1 MPTTVLTASQ
11 TASPGEHAA
20 PGDNASTAPPGSAT
34 PLPRP
39 GATACPS
46 AGAPVRRQR
55 VRVPMRLVTSAF
67 YADIALTVYVKVK
80 ALGLREEGCQARAA
94 TIASYLGISK
104 ASVERGL
111 AQLAR
116 PAPDEVVELTSRR
129 RTLRGGRGT
138 SALRRTR
145 PLSRTEAFVWVPVA
159 AAEDLSPRQ
168 LRAYAVIAYAQA
180 VGLAL
185 TEAELAGS
193 LFHHSGSKAGQPLT
207 TTAAGVVVDELESAR
222 WLTVRRRAA
231 AYGRHQFVAHD
242 IVPEGAPPARYSDDD
257 LEAAE
262 AGTDESDTSPVG
274 EGSGP
279 LDGEGSLAN
288 EESPTTDRPD
298 DASALDSPAVGE
310 AQVVEGAWPVENPP
324 VAPVRT
330 RPTAPLALRAGE
342 NTSPSIPKQ
351 RGEQEPAP
359 RTAYTGPQLTMSAGI
374 YAVLEPVHWL
384 LDRVGNAFVARKI
397 AREVGR
403 QLRSGMAPERIRQR
417 LTTRLAQTMAS
428 DIRDPGRWLLGVALP
443 RWGCGHQDCEAGV
456 MWSTG
461 HRCDVCAELMADRA
475 LARQRAQ
482 RLEDGLCPEHGTR
495 RGPSG
500 ACTDCAVDDAVR
512 RPTAKNPVLDVP
524 PGPPRGTCTECCTR
538 IFLVGRA
545 LDDGLCPLCRSE
557 ASGPTNLAS
566 IPMPTRPWVS
576 EPVMCTGANDVPC
589 GREALPTRSVC
600 ARHRILELASEA
612 A

>member
-1 MPTTVLTASQ
+1 
-11 TASPGEHAA
+11 
-20 PGDNASTAPPGSAT
+20 
-34 PLPRP
+34 
-39 GATACPS
+39 
-46 AGAPVRRQR
+46 
-55 VRVPMRLVTSAF
+55 MRLVTSAF
-67 YADIALTVYVKVK
+67 YADIALAVYVKVK

-116 PAPDEVVELTSRR
+116 PAPDQVVELTSRR

-193 LFHHSGSKAGQPLT
+193 LFHHSGAKAGQPLT

-242 IVPEGAPPARYSDDD
+242 IVPDEVPPALCEDDD
-257 LEAAE
+257 GGREAAE
-262 AGTDESDTSPVG
+262 SGTDESGTSPVG

-279 LDGEGSLAN
+279 LGGEGSLAN

-298 DASALDSPAVGE
+298 DVSALGSPAVGE

-324 VAPVRT
+324 GAPART
-330 RPTAPLALRAGE
+330 RPAAPLALRAGE
-342 NTSPSIPKQ
+342 NTNSSIPKQ
-351 RGEQEPAP
+351 RGEPAPAP
-359 RTAYTGPQLTMSAGI
+359 RRPYAGPQLTMSAEI

-384 LDRVGNAFVARKI
+384 LGRVGNAFVARKI

-403 QLRSGMAPERIRQR
+403 QLRSGMAAERIRHR
-417 LTTRLAQTMAS
+417 LTTRFAQTMTS
-428 DIRDPGRWLLGVALP
+428 DIDDAGRWLLGVALP

-461 HRCDVCAELMADRA
+461 RRCDVCAEVVADRFF
-475 LARQRAQ
+475 ARQRAQ

-495 RGPSG
+495 PGMSG
-500 ACTDCAVDDAVR
+500 ACTDCTADDAVR
-512 RPTAKNPVLDVP
+512 RPAAKKAVLDLP
-524 PGPPRGTCTECCTR
+524 PGPPRGTCTGCCTR

-545 LDDGLCPLCRSE
+545 LADGLCPPCRSE
-557 ASGPTNLAS
+557 VSRPTAPAS
-566 IPMPTRPWVS
+566 IPMPTRPWMS
-576 EPVMCTGANDVPC
+576 EPMMCTGANDVPC

>member
-1 MPTTVLTASQ
+1 
-11 TASPGEHAA
+11 
-20 PGDNASTAPPGSAT
+20 
-34 PLPRP
+34 
-39 GATACPS
+39 
-46 AGAPVRRQR
+46 
-55 VRVPMRLVTSAF
+55 MRLVASAF
-67 YADIALTVYVKVK
+67 YADIALAVYVKVK

-94 TIASYLGISK
+94 TIASYLGVSK

-116 PAPDEVVELTSRR
+116 PAPDQVVELTSRR

-193 LFHHSGSKAGQPLT
+193 LFHHSGAKAGQPLT

-231 AYGRHQFVAHD
+231 AHGRHQFVAHD
-242 IVPEGAPPARYSDDD
+242 IVPDDSHPVGCEGDDGGRR
-257 LEAAE
+257 AE
-262 AGTDESDTSPVG
+262 DYRTDGSGTSPVG

-279 LDGEGSLAN
+279 LDDEGSLAN

-310 AQVVEGAWPVENPP
+310 AQVVKGAWPVENPSD
-324 VAPVRT
+324 VPVRNQ
-330 RPTAPLALRAGE
+330 PAAPLALRAGA
-342 NTSPSIPKQ
+342 NNRPSIPNQ
-351 RGEQEPAP
+351 RGEQAP
-359 RTAYTGPQLTMSAGI
+359 TPTGTYTGPQLTMSAEI

-384 LDRVGNAFVARKI
+384 LERVGDAFVARKI
-397 AREVGR
+397 ARVVGR
-403 QLRSGMAPERIRQR
+403 QLRGGMAAERIRHR
-417 LTTRLAQTMAS
+417 LTTRLAQTMTS
-428 DIRDPGRWLLGVALP
+428 EIRDPGRWLLGVALP
-443 RWGCGHQDCEAGV
+443 RWGCGHQDCETGV

-461 HRCDVCAELMADRA
+461 RRCDVCAQVVADRF

-482 RLEDGLCPEHGTR
+482 RLEDGLCPGHGTR
-495 RGPSG
+495 SGPSG
-500 ACTDCAVDDAVR
+500 ACVERAADEAVR
-512 RPTAKNPVLDVP
+512 RPAAKPAGPGVP
-524 PGPPRGTCTECCTR
+524 PGPPRGTCTGCGAR
-538 IFLVGRA
+538 LFLVGRA
-545 LDDGLCPLCRSE
+545 LADRLCPVCRSE
-557 ASGPTNLAS
+557 GSGPTPAS
-566 IPMPTRPWVS
+566 SAPSPARPRTS
-576 EPVMCTGANDVPC
+576 EPEMCIGTDEAPC

-600 ARHRILELASEA
+600 ARHRILEVASEA